1 LFLPYP
7 FIYKSS
13 IDVFLTK
20 VLTSFAKFYT
30 NHAMKTEIVIN
41 SGHVQ
46 LMVQFMQSRQIVLSQ
61 VFDAEQLALIIESTH
76 QSGPHIPILAFATML
91 RQLAS
96 YLNEPD
102 ITLQIASMVTT
113 GHLGIVGYV
122 LHACSNLG
130 EALFCLKRYGKLI
143 VNAVDEMQVHQQ
155 QDMIELQWRH
165 DPEIDCIVL
174 ELGIAI
180 MMQFARQL
188 VNQPLEVSAVH
199 FVQKSPDHAERYAQ
213 YFACP
218 VYFSQEKMSVVFPLR
233 NLEIPISKPD
243 KALLDILQQQADLA
257 LQALPKT
264 DEFLHSVRLH
274 LVRLCQT
281 GQPHV
286 DALADSLHL
295 SSRTIQ
301 RRLAEHQVSFQ
312 QVLDEVRQQLCI
324 QYLQQQIQLS
334 DIAQLLGY
342 SDQSAFTR
350 AYKRWTGQTP
360 HQQRIAS
367 RKNL

>member
-1 LFLPYP
+1 
-7 FIYKSS
+7 
-13 IDVFLTK
+13 
-20 VLTSFAKFYT
+20 
-30 NHAMKTEIVIN
+30 MKTEIVIN

-46 LMVQFMQSRQIVLSQ
+46 LMVQFMQLRQIVLSD
-61 VFDAEQLALIIESTH
+61 VFSTEQLALVIESTR
-76 QSGPHIPILAFATML
+76 QSGAHIPVLEFSAML
-91 RQLAS
+91 RQLAN

-102 ITLQIASMVTT
+102 VTLQIASIVTT
-113 GHLGIVGYV
+113 GHLGLVGYL
-122 LHACSNLG
+122 LHACASLA
-130 EALFCLKRYGKLI
+130 EALACLQRYGKLI
-143 VNAVDEMQVHQQ
+143 VNAVDEMQIHQVG
-155 QDMIELQWRH
+155 DMIELRWQY
-165 DPEIDCIVL
+165 DPEFDYIVL

-188 VNQPLEVSAVH
+188 VNQPLLLHSVNL
-199 FVQKSPDHAERYAQ
+199 VQRTPQNAEHYRQ
-213 YFACP
+213 YFDCP
-218 VYFSQEKMSVVFPLR
+218 VYFGQSGMSVNFPAT
-233 NLEIPISKPD
+233 NLQIPITKPD
-243 KALLDILQQQADLA
+243 KTLLDILQQQADLA

-264 DEFLHSVRLH
+264 DEFLQTVRQH
-274 LVRLCQT
+274 LVRLCQN

-286 DALADSLHL
+286 ETLADSLHL
-295 SSRTIQ
+295 STRTVQ
-301 RRLAEHQVSFQ
+301 RRLADNHLTFQ
-312 QVLDEVRQQLCI
+312 QVLDEVRQQLCL